1 MFKKTE
7 FNVYKDDLVFFRDLL
22 KTEPSENKIIF
33 KNSNIFL
40 KDSFDETLFINKIK
54 KSSPD
59 IKQLAIV
66 GGVAINNYLRTGLE
80 KVCKQNNIELI
91 SPPKNMFGD
100 NAAMIAWACIKKLQ
114 KGDFKENIYFKAD
127 PRLQITQK
135 INEILVS

>member
-1 MFKKTE
+1 MTVDEEGSNYTHDTNLEEKM
-7 FNVYKDDLVFFRDLL
+7 DQLL
-22 KTEPSENKIIF
+22 ANQM
-33 KNSNIFL
+33 NGAAG
-40 KDSFDETLFINKIK
+40 DR
-54 KSSPD
+54 
-59 IKQLAIV
+59 
-66 GGVAINNYLRTGLE
+66 RTGLE

-100 NAAMIAWACIKKLQ
+100 NAAMIALACIKKLQ